1 MTPLLDIRD
10 LSVSFRTRAGL
21 VPTLDKVSLQLG
33 RGEILGLVGESGA
46 GKSLTGLA
54 LTGLLPPNAVV
65 TAGSVRFD
73 GQEVLGLSEAALR
86 RIRGRRIGMV
96 FQDPMT
102 ALDPLMRIGEQL
114 VETIRHHLRLSR
126 GAALDRAAELL
137 DAVGIP
143 AARQR
148 LRSYPHEFSG
158 GMRQRVVI
166 ALALAA
172 EPELIVADEPTT
184 ALDVSVQAQVLEL
197 LRGLCRDRGT
207 AILLVTHD
215 MAVIAETADRL
226 AVLYAGGV
234 VEAGPVGPVLSEP
247 GHPYARGLM
256 RAIPQVG
263 AARDSLVPIEGAMPR
278 PGQWPGGCRFQPR
291 CPLARAACGEPP
303 PDVPLGS
310 GHVARCHFAGVEE
323 EPRHAR
329 A

>member
-126 GAALDRAAELL
+126 GAALDRALRILETAPEHGELVKALEHLANRQQRLGNREAHRNKLLSRAELV
-137 DAVGIP
+137 A
-143 AARQR
+143 
-148 LRSYPHEFSG
+148 LRCEE
-158 GMRQRVVI
+158 RRKTI
-166 ALALAA
+166 N
-172 EPELIVADEPTT
+172 
-184 ALDVSVQAQVLEL
+184 LE
-197 LRGLCRDRGT
+197 
-207 AILLVTHD
+207 
-215 MAVIAETADRL
+215 
-226 AVLYAGGV
+226 
-234 VEAGPVGPVLSEP
+234 
-247 GHPYARGLM
+247 
-256 RAIPQVG
+256 
-263 AARDSLVPIEGAMPR
+263 
-278 PGQWPGGCRFQPR
+278 
-291 CPLARAACGEPP
+291 
-303 PDVPLGS
+303 
-310 GHVARCHFAGVEE
+310 
-323 EPRHAR
+323 
-329 A
+329 

>member
-126 GAALDRAAELL
+126 GAALDRAGAILGATSPRGGL
-137 DAVGIP
+137 AVFWRVAAGTPVGQIAAGDVCGI
-143 AARQR
+143 AAGPEAGSFV
-148 LRSYPHEFSG
+148 LTSG
-158 GMRQRVVI
+158 LGGAWMVWPEQAKQAI
-166 ALALAA
+166 LAGS
-172 EPELIVADEPTT
+172 DT
-184 ALDVSVQAQVLEL
+184 ALRWDNHL
-197 LRGLCRDRGT
+197 T
-207 AILLVTHD
+207 
-215 MAVIAETADRL
+215 RL
-226 AVLYAGGV
+226 
-234 VEAGPVGPVLSEP
+234 
-247 GHPYARGLM
+247 
-256 RAIPQVG
+256 
-263 AARDSLVPIEGAMPR
+263 
-278 PGQWPGGCRFQPR
+278 
-291 CPLARAACGEPP
+291 
-303 PDVPLGS
+303 
-310 GHVARCHFAGVEE
+310 
-323 EPRHAR
+323 
-329 A
+329 

>member
-137 DAVGIP
+137 DAVGLGGRGAEMP
-143 AARQR
+143 ERLSGGECQR
-148 LRSYPHEFSG
+148 LAVAR
-158 GMRQRVVI
+158 
-166 ALALAA
+166 ALRNHPKVL
-172 EPELIVADEPTT
+172 LADEPTGNLDEVSGAAVIERLS
-184 ALDVSVQAQVLEL
+184 ALARQSGAASLW
-197 LRGLCRDRGT
+197 
-207 AILLVTHD
+207 VTHEERV
-215 MAVIAETADRL
+215 AAAADR
-226 AVLYAGGV
+226 VLRLVDGR
-234 VEAGPVGPVLSEP
+234 LEP
-247 GHPYARGLM
+247 AP
-256 RAIPQVG
+256 
-263 AARDSLVPIEGAMPR
+263 
-278 PGQWPGGCRFQPR
+278 
-291 CPLARAACGEPP
+291 
-303 PDVPLGS
+303 
-310 GHVARCHFAGVEE
+310 
-323 EPRHAR
+323 
-329 A
+329 